1 MNQELHNK
9 ILEMLENGHINVAGN
24 IVLGDQNIENHVD
37 NVEQGGVGIVMP
49 GGTVNMTL
57 AASATTPMTKNDQNI
72 KAVIEELLTARDEND
87 VPLFKNKK
95 QWWAVYRVLKE
106 HCNYPSQMNS
116 FITKMNE
123 LGFSEIDE
131 GRRPSYES
139 IKKVSGDVPQ
149 MATTTTTTW
158 NTVKE
163 KSENYAQQYVVAEFL
178 MKKLAI

>member
-1 MNQELHNK
+1 MNQEEK
-9 ILEMLENGHINVAGN
+9 QKWIEAFSKGGINVFGNFVMEEHAECQFGN
-24 IVLGDQNIENHVD
+24 IE
-37 NVEQGGVGIVMP
+37 P
-49 GGTVNMTL
+49 GGIGIQNNYYGSQNAPL
-57 AASATTPMTKNDQNI
+57 TKADQDI
-72 KAVIEELLTARDEND
+72 KAAIEELLAAKDENEE
-87 VPLFKNKK
+87 PLFRNKK
-95 QWWAVYRVLKE
+95 QWWAVYRVLKD

-116 FITKMNE
+116 FVTKMNE

-139 IKKVSGDVPQ
+139 IKKVPGDVPL
-149 MATTTTTTW
+149 MASATTTW

>member
-1 MNQELHNK
+1 MNQEEK
-9 ILEMLENGHINVAGN
+9 QKWIEAFSKGGINVFGNFVMEEHAECQFGN
-24 IVLGDQNIENHVD
+24 IE
-37 NVEQGGVGIVMP
+37 P
-49 GGTVNMTL
+49 GGIGI
-57 AASATTPMTKNDQNI
+57 QNNYYGSQNAPLSKSDKDI
-72 KAVIEELLTARDEND
+72 KAAIEELLSAKDEND
-87 VPLFKNKK
+87 ELLFKNKK

-116 FITKMNE
+116 FVTKMNE

-131 GRRPSYES
+131 GRRPTYES
-139 IKKVSGDVPQ
+139 IKKVTGDVPQ

-158 NTVKE
+158 NLVKE

>member
-1 MNQELHNK
+1 MNQEEK
-9 ILEMLENGHINVAGN
+9 QKWIEAISKGGINVF
-24 IVLGDQNIENHVD
+24 GDLVMEKQVDCEFGTIE
-37 NVEQGGVGIVMP
+37 P
-49 GGTVNMTL
+49 GGIGIQNNYYGSQKAPL
-57 AASATTPMTKNDQNI
+57 TKADQDI
-72 KAVIEELLTARDEND
+72 KAAIEELLAAKDENN
-87 VPLFKNKK
+87 VPLFRNKK

>member
-1 MNQELHNK
+1 MNIEEIQKELLDMMK
-9 ILEMLENGHINVAGN
+9 NGHINVAGN
-24 IVLGDQNIENHVD
+24 IVLGNQQVENHVD

-49 GGTVNMTL
+49 GGTVNMTV
-57 AASATTPMTKNDQNI
+57 ASGTAPLTKADQDI
-72 KAVIEELLTARDEND
+72 KAAIEELLAARDEND
-87 VPLFKNKK
+87 APLFRNKK

-106 HCNYPSQMNS
+106 YCNYPSQMNS
-116 FITKMNE
+116 FVTKMNE